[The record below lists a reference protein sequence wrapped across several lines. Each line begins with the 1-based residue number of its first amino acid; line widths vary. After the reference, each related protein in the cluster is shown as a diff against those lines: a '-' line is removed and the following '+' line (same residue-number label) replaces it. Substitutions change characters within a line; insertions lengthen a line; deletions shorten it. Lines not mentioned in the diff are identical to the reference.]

1 MNHSQP
7 PSVGTPVFD
16 TVLALLRSA
25 IWGESLF
32 PFQPSA
38 ETDWE
43 AVYNEL
49 CQQTV
54 QHLPA
59 EILVREDLRRKAM
72 YTNHAARNVLCW
84 LKIMQLQH
92 SLCAQL
98 HAAGIPCAVLK
109 GSSAARYYPQP
120 SYRVMGD
127 IDLLVMPSQFDGACQ
142 LLLTQGE
149 YLGESWR
156 HQEYRING
164 IIVEL
169 HRTAG
174 PLRNA
179 EKIALLGNRLF
190 SAIPSAETIAIEGYS
205 FYSLPPVENGLSL
218 LSHIDQHLEI
228 GLGLRQIID
237 WMLFV
242 DRELDDALWY
252 GEFQPFLNRLGRTK
266 LAVTVTRMCQIYLGL
281 RKDIT
286 WCSDAD
292 DRLCTKL
299 MAHIFHQGNF
309 GRKNQAGLN
318 RAVGV
323 VRASKNKGA
332 FLKIMQQH
340 GCQNWKAV
348 KRYPFLKPFAWL
360 YQIVWY
366 ISRGL
371 RADKPLQLLRNA
383 VRKANT
389 QTNLMEELEAYRMDD
404 ES

>member
-43 AVYNEL
+43 AVYNES

-84 LKIMQLQH
+84 LKIMQ
-92 SLCAQL
+92 
-98 HAAGIPCAVLK
+98 
-109 GSSAARYYPQP
+109 
-120 SYRVMGD
+120 
-127 IDLLVMPSQFDGACQ
+127 
-142 LLLTQGE
+142 
-149 YLGESWR
+149 
-156 HQEYRING
+156 
-164 IIVEL
+164 
-169 HRTAG
+169 
-174 PLRNA
+174 
-179 EKIALLGNRLF
+179 
-190 SAIPSAETIAIEGYS
+190 
-205 FYSLPPVENGLSL
+205 
-218 LSHIDQHLEI
+218 
-228 GLGLRQIID
+228 
-237 WMLFV
+237 
-242 DRELDDALWY
+242 
-252 GEFQPFLNRLGRTK
+252 
-266 LAVTVTRMCQIYLGL
+266 
-281 RKDIT
+281 
-286 WCSDAD
+286 
-292 DRLCTKL
+292 
-299 MAHIFHQGNF
+299 
-309 GRKNQAGLN
+309 
-318 RAVGV
+318 
-323 VRASKNKGA
+323 
-332 FLKIMQQH
+332 QH

-348 KRYPFLKPFAWL
+348 KRYPFLKPFARL